1 MTESV
6 GQECHFYKAVAED
19 EYTTAVLQVPSE
31 KQTTLTIDQL
41 ETYIHVQLND
51 RFNIHHSELIDD
63 RDIRAMKR
71 YQIVHPQTKSGYS
84 YGQKKRQRVMDITF
98 GGDGT
103 ETLPF
108 LFRVELLNYKFFKV
122 FLEDHHDTPVV
133 GIEERLFAAA
143 TYRGFRI
150 HLMQQLPDT
159 LSLAMTQY
167 IFRLANG
174 LGVSETAEKN
184 TYAMPGI
191 AAGGGTG
198 TMINP
203 FEVCMIRFHYYKFEF
218 PYNDNIGS
226 SVALFPWQT
235 ETITV
240 GNFWQVIQQRLN
252 EDQPFHRQSVTKHN
266 FGFVNANT
274 AWCASHC

>member
-1 MTESV
+1 
-6 GQECHFYKAVAED
+6 
-19 EYTTAVLQVPSE
+19 
-31 KQTTLTIDQL
+31 
-41 ETYIHVQLND
+41 
-51 RFNIHHSELIDD
+51 
-63 RDIRAMKR
+63 
-71 YQIVHPQTKSGYS
+71 
-84 YGQKKRQRVMDITF
+84 
-98 GGDGT
+98 
-103 ETLPF
+103 
-108 LFRVELLNYKFFKV
+108 
-122 FLEDHHDTPVV
+122 
-133 GIEERLFAAA
+133 
-143 TYRGFRI
+143 
-150 HLMQQLPDT
+150 MQQLPDT

-203 FEVCMIRFHYYKFEF
+203 FEVRMIRFHYYKFEF

-252 EDQPFHRQSVTKHN
+252 EDQPFPPTSVTKYN
-266 FGFVNANT
+266 FGFINANT
-274 AWCASHC
+274 GVLVTAEDEDHTKLLDIINIGRSMGSLEDKFVVSLIEF